1 MMEGLLTLFFV
12 GAAIYIAFKV
22 FMAAMSGLGKAGSEI
37 ADSWPRFF
45 AKVWTSVI
53 IGVVAGS
60 IAQYLIGSF
69 PISLGAAGIVAT
81 GKFMYDIFTHRS

>member
-1 MMEGLLTLFFV
+1 MEGLLTLFFI
-12 GAAIYIAFKV
+12 GAAIYIAFKI

-45 AKVWTSVI
+45 AKVWTSAIVGI
-53 IGVVAGS
+53 FAGA

-69 PISLGAAGIVAT
+69 PISLGTAGVVTA
-81 GKFMYDIFTHRS
+81 GKFMYDIFTHRF